1 MLLKY
6 LIYKEWIK
14 TKWFFL
20 ISAIISL
27 AVVLY
32 IFVSVSSA
40 MSGEAIFY
48 LYDLM
53 TGGGKFFIIFKPV
66 PILIAVLIG
75 LSQFIPEVTDK
86 RIKLSL
92 HLPTST
98 NTVIYSMVLYGF
110 CVMMAIL
117 LVSILMFVGLMRIY
131 FPIEIIVPA
140 LQTMSVWILGG
151 VTTYFLIAMI
161 ALEPVWKFRFLYL
174 IVAYFIVSVFMR
186 NYAIG
191 NVVTAMPIFWGV
203 TLLSSISILFT
214 SHRFNKGEL

>member
-1 MLLKY
+1 MLLKN

-32 IFVSVSSA
+32 IFISVSSA
-40 MSGEAIFY
+40 MRGEAAMY

-53 TGGGKFFIIFKPV
+53 TSGGKFFIMFKPV

-92 HLPTST
+92 HLPIST
-98 NTVIYSMVLYGF
+98 NAVIYSMVLYGF
-110 CVMMAIL
+110 CVIAAIL
-117 LVSILMFVGLMRIY
+117 LLSLLIFVLLMQIY
-131 FPIEIIVPA
+131 FPTEIIVPA
-140 LQTMSVWILGG
+140 LQTMSVWVLGG
-151 VTTYFLIAMI
+151 VTTYFMIAMI
-161 ALEPVWKFRFLYL
+161 ALEPVGKFRFLYIL
-174 IVAYFIVSVFMR
+174 VAYFIISVFMR

-191 NVVTAMPIFWGV
+191 NVVTALPIFCGV